1 MCSSDLELNGAM
13 GSPCFKGGKF
23 SCLSCHELHPKNS
36 TAAALAAPTITLGR
50 KAWSAPPLKKPDG
63 HPDLTGIWKPENTR
77 LLQDISEDMKPGD
90 LPMQPWAAQ
99 LTAERRASLHA
110 SDSPDANCLPQG
122 VPKIYNTPDPF
133 KIVQEPDLIA
143 IIYESFGQWRQI
155 HMDGREF
162 PKDPNPSWLGYSLGR
177 WDGDTL
183 VVTSQGFNG
192 RTWLDNA
199 GHPTTDAYKI
209 TERIRRPDI
218 GHLVMEF
225 TIDDSKA
232 YTKPFTVTQR
242 MVLVPDYEL
251 LEFVCNENEKDV
263 RHFVD
268 KK

>member
-1 MCSSDLELNGAM
+1 MPPFGASNSEAKI
-13 GSPCFKGGKF
+13 SP
-23 SCLSCHELHPKNS
+23 HRRIE
-36 TAAALAAPTITLGR
+36 GR
-50 KAWSAPPLKKPDG
+50 RTPSAV
-63 HPDLTGIWKPENTR
+63 
-77 LLQDISEDMKPGD
+77 
-90 LPMQPWAAQ
+90 
-99 LTAERRASLHA
+99 HA

-143 IIYESFGQWRQI
+143 VIYESFGQWRQI

-225 TIDDSKA
+225 TICTVVVFPFVPVKA
-232 YTKPFTVTQR
+232 I
-242 MVLVPDYEL
+242 
-251 LEFVCNENEKDV
+251 
-263 RHFVD
+263 HF
-268 KK
+268 